1 MRFILFIFFLVLL
14 KNSHSKSWTK
24 EFNGY
29 SSSEKIE
36 LSDGSTIS
44 HYKNKG
50 NWKDSLGNYGTQ
62 KCYGTILISVEK
74 IIQDWKLFCKGIDQ
88 DKNSFVL
95 EYYRNTD
102 MEAGT
107 GKYIFIDGTGKW
119 KKYIGTKC
127 NYAISYLDE
136 AMFNLDKCKS

>member
-1 MRFILFIFFLVLL
+1 MRFILFIFCLVLL

-50 NWKDSLGNYGTQ
+50 NWKDSLET
-62 KCYGTILISVEK
+62 TEL
-74 IIQDWKLFCKGIDQ
+74 
-88 DKNSFVL
+88 KNA
-95 EYYRNTD
+95 
-102 MEAGT
+102 MEQ
-107 GKYIFIDGTGKW
+107 F
-119 KKYIGTKC
+119 
-127 NYAISYLDE
+127 
-136 AMFNLDKCKS
+136 